1 MKIKQV
7 HLKLESQTLALV
19 RIEAKKEGLN
29 VQNCIRRLIALA
41 LQQEGSK

>member
-29 VQNCIRRLIALA
+29 VQNWIRRLIALA